1 MKLRTQVLLNLLTIL
16 SVLAIVLTHSSF
28 AAITAN
34 PTLSNQTTTIS
45 YQGTLNDSLGQ
56 PISGATPMIFK
67 LYNGP
72 AGGTSLWTEI
82 RSGNNA
88 VAVNQGLFHVLLG
101 SLSPLDVQ
109 LATQTLWLGISVNGD
124 AEMTPRSQLAS
135 VPFAAV
141 AGTVPNGSITQLQAP
156 NLIEGPTANTK
167 LAHGQA
173 VATRINN
180 QSSYGNVTISLED
193 YAFSQTP
200 TVLCSTA
207 GGGGFDWTCHVE
219 YETPTSFTIWVA
231 RRFGGNDWVTAPVR
245 WIAVGN

>member
-1 MKLRTQVLLNLLTIL
+1 MAQASRQSLRKLYLWIMLILGLGLTSASARTSNFSTIDPP
-16 SVLAIVLTHSSF
+16 F
-28 AAITAN
+28 
-34 PTLSNQTTTIS
+34 TIS
-45 YQGTLNDSLGQ
+45 YQGSLVDGLNQ
-56 PISGATPMIFK
+56 PVSGATPMIFK
-67 LYNGP
+67 LYSCP
-72 AGGTSLWTEI
+72 TSTTPLWTET
-82 RSGNNA
+82 RTGNNA
-88 VAVNQGLFHVLLG
+88 VPVNQGLFHVLLG

-156 NLIEGPTANTK
+156 NLIKGPTANTK

-180 QSSYGNVTISLED
+180 QSSYGNVTISLAD